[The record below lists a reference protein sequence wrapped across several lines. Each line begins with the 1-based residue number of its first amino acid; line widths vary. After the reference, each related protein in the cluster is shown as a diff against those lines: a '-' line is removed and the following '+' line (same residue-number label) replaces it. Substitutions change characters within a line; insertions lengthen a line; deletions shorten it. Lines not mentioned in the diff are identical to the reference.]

1 LQAFLV
7 QEEIMPGMKEKKQE
21 RNTILLYKRKKTKE
35 TRKKLNKLSDE
46 PLYSF
51 IL

>member
-21 RNTILLYKRKKTKE
+21 RNTILLYKRKRKNERNKKE
-35 TRKKLNKLSDE
+35 IK
-46 PLYSF
+46 
-51 IL
+51 